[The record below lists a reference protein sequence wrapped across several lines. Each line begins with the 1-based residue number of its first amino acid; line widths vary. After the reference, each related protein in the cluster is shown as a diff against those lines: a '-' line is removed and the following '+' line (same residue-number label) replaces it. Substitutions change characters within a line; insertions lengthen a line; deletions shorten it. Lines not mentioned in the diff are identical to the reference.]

1 MAEDWFA
8 ANAPPGAL
16 PPGVQ
21 YAQVYH
27 DAARTAG
34 IPVESL
40 AARYYDGSMTGLPH
54 ELSAA
59 LLAGQNQA
67 AAAPASAAAA
77 PPDMQGALEMAP
89 GYQFRLGEGLKA
101 LERSAAARGT
111 LLTGGTLK
119 GLQRYAQDYASNEYQ
134 NRFNQLYSLA
144 NLGMG
149 AAGSQ
154 ANLGSQY
161 ANQIG
166 NLYTGQG
173 NVAAAGTI
181 GAANAWGQGLTGAG
195 NSLIQTYMLSK
206 LLGGGAGTG
215 G

>member
-1 MAEDWFA
+1 
-8 ANAPPGAL
+8 
-16 PPGVQ
+16 
-21 YAQVYH
+21 
-27 DAARTAG
+27 
-34 IPVESL
+34 
-40 AARYYDGSMTGLPH
+40 H

-59 LLAGQNQA
+59 LLAGQGQA
-67 AAAPASAAAA
+67 AAAPAAPS

-119 GLQRYAQDYASNEYQ
+119 GLQRYAQDYASNEYDK
-134 NRFNQLYSLA
+134 RFNQLYSLA

-154 ANLGSQY
+154 ANLGRRY
-161 ANQIG
+161 ANQTAT
-166 NLYTGQG
+166 LYTGQG

-181 GAANAWGQGLTGAG
+181 GAANAWGQGLTGAA
-195 NSLIQTYMLSK
+195 NTAIQMYMLSK
-206 LLGGGAGTG
+206 LLGGGAGG
-215 G
+215 GVPRNDAYPGEIWP

>member
-1 MAEDWFA
+1 MALENMPLVVPSGSAPEDWFA
-8 ANAPPGAL
+8 VNAPPAFA
-16 PPGVQ
+16 P
-21 YAQVYH
+21 
-27 DAARTAG
+27 
-34 IPVESL
+34 
-40 AARYYDGSMTGLPH
+40 
-54 ELSAA
+54 
-59 LLAGQNQA
+59 A
-67 AAAPASAAAA
+67 AAGT
-77 PPDMQGALEMAP
+77 PDMQGALEMSP

-119 GLQRYAQDYASNEYQ
+119 GLQRYAQDYASGEYDK
-134 NRFNQLYSLA
+134 RFNQLYSLA
-144 NLGMG
+144 NLGLG

-181 GAANAWGQGLTGAG
+181 GAANAWGQGVTGAA
-195 NSLIQTYMLSK
+195 NNAIQMYMLSK
-206 LLGGGAGTG
+206 LFGGGGAGG
-215 G
+215 